1 MRTEMQVAELIFEPF
16 KRTNVSDMAVSSLL
30 DMIRRR
36 VLRPGDRLPS
46 QRDLM
51 GRMGVSQTA
60 IREALRSLTSIGV
73 IEVHPGKGAFVKSV
87 APEML
92 VHPES
97 MFFLLQRETMLHAL
111 EVRQILEVEAI
122 ALATERVTEDDLE
135 ELRQTLGKI
144 ETGVR
149 TGDRPFQYSPF
160 FHLAIA
166 RAAHNEVLTNM
177 VQSFVRLLLEGANL
191 IGPHAPGALEN
202 EYRSH
207 ALLLDAIVA
216 GDAEASRE
224 AMREH
229 LRVARNL
236 IESGFDEF
244 EAQNTSGGSPPN

>member
-1 MRTEMQVAELIFEPF
+1 MPTEMQAAELAFEPF

-30 DMIRRR
+30 DMVRRR
-36 VLRPGDRLPS
+36 ILRPGDRLPS

-73 IEVHPGKGAFVKSV
+73 IEVHPGRGAFVRSV

-97 MFFLLQRETMLHAL
+97 IYFLLQRETMLHAL

-122 ALATERVTEDDLE
+122 ALATERATPEDLE
-135 ELRQTLGKI
+135 DLGQTLENIAIGL
-144 ETGVR
+144 R
-149 TGDRPFQYSPF
+149 TGDKPFQSSPY

-166 RAAHNEVLTNM
+166 KAAHNEVLTNM
-177 VQSFVRLLLEGANL
+177 VQSFVRLLLEGANV
-191 IGPHAPGALEN
+191 IGAHAPGAMEN

-216 GDAEASRE
+216 GDADASRE

-229 LRVARNL
+229 LRVARHL

-244 EAQNTSGGSPPN
+244 EAQHAPAS